1 MGDLFRAGSPRGR
14 GIDTVPTV
22 IGVVVVALAL
32 GVVALL
38 LDSVAVGTWIA
49 LLVAVV
55 LMVASAPLF
64 RWIGRRHDDPLLTT
78 LLMWALPVALL
89 FGAFRYVFTFVLY
102 DGGDATIY
110 DEAGR
115 AFVDHLRAGVALHPI
130 EVIEPYP
137 VQTQRVGDVTGVLY
151 ALTWPSIHV
160 GFVLFTYMAFIGKVL
175 MVLAFKVAVPEGD
188 HRRYAV
194 LVLFFP
200 SLLFWPASIGKEA
213 ILMGALGI
221 TIYGAALLLAPRVRP
236 VGALYFAVG
245 SGCALLIRPHVALM
259 SIAAFGVAI
268 VLAALGR
275 SGDGEQTTRARVLRL
290 GALVLVIVLGVVG
303 SARLSAQFESIAD
316 EGTESALTGALE
328 QSSTGESQFTP
339 TAVSSPLEVPV
350 GVATVLLR
358 PLPYEARSAAELISS
373 LEGLLLLG
381 VLVVSWRRVVSF
393 PRLAL
398 RRPFLAFSASYVVLF
413 TVAFSFIANF
423 GILSRQRVLVLPAVL
438 VLAALPPRLPTP
450 SVRGRTLGDRDRAPA
465 ATGAP

>member
-14 GIDTVPTV
+14 GIDTVPAV
-22 IGVVVVALAL
+22 IGVAVVALAL
-32 GVVALL
+32 GVVALV

-49 LLVAVV
+49 VVVAVV

-64 RWIGRRHDDPLLTT
+64 RWIGRRYDDPWLTSV
-78 LLMWALPVALL
+78 LMWALPVALL

-115 AFVDHLRAGVALHPI
+115 VFVDHLRQGVPLHPI
-130 EVIEPYP
+130 PVIEPYP
-137 VQTQRVGDVTGVLY
+137 VQTQRVGDVTGILY
-151 ALTWPSIHV
+151 TLTWPSIHV
-160 GFVLFTYMAFIGKVL
+160 GFVLFTYMAFVGKVL

-200 SLLFWPASIGKEA
+200 SLLFWPASVGKEA
-213 ILMGALGI
+213 ILMAALGL
-221 TIYGAALLLAPRVRP
+221 TVYGAALLLAPRIRP
-236 VGALYFAVG
+236 MGALYFAVG
-245 SGCALLIRPHVALM
+245 SGFALLIRPHVALM

-268 VLAALGR
+268 LLAALGR
-275 SGDGEQTTRARVLRL
+275 SGDGEQSTRARVLRL
-290 GALVLVIVLGVVG
+290 GALVLVIVLGIVG

-316 EGTESALTGALE
+316 EGTESALTGALQ

-358 PLPYEARSAAELISS
+358 PLPFEATSAAELVSS
-373 LEGLLLLG
+373 LEGVLLLG
-381 VLVVSWRRVVSF
+381 VLLVSWRRVVSF

-438 VLAALPPRLPTP
+438 VLAALPLRRSAVGTRAAGRRGVERTPEVVVPR
-450 SVRGRTLGDRDRAPA
+450 
-465 ATGAP
+465 